1 METLTG
7 LLKKGQEILVQAGI
21 EEAGLDAR
29 LLLEYITG
37 KSRAY
42 YLAHGEECVTKETAD
57 RYLELVT
64 GRSQHIP
71 LQHLT
76 HQAFFMGYEFYVNED
91 VMIPRQ
97 DTETLVEEALRLLKG
112 RQKPRVLDMCTGSG
126 CILTSI
132 LLEVPDASGTGAD
145 LSEKALKVAACN
157 ARRLQTADR
166 AEFVKSDLFSSE
178 YFSGSVYD
186 VLISNPP
193 YIPTEEI
200 EGLMEE
206 VRLHDPRMA
215 LDGKADG
222 LYFYRAITKQAMD
235 YMLPG
240 GWLLYE
246 IGWDQGKA
254 VKELLDKEGF
264 INTEIKK
271 DLCGLDRV
279 VLGQKSLQEEQN
291 V

>member
-1 METLTG
+1 M
-7 LLKKGQEILVQAGI
+7 
-21 EEAGLDAR
+21 
-29 LLLEYITG
+29 
-37 KSRAY
+37 
-42 YLAHGEECVTKETAD
+42 
-57 RYLELVT
+57 
-64 GRSQHIP
+64 
-71 LQHLT
+71 
-76 HQAFFMGYEFYVNED
+76 
-91 VMIPRQ
+91 
-97 DTETLVEEALRLLKG
+97 
-112 RQKPRVLDMCTGSG
+112 
-126 CILTSI
+126 
-132 LLEVPDASGTGAD
+132 
-145 LSEKALKVAACN
+145 
-157 ARRLQTADR
+157 ADR

-178 YFSGSVYD
+178 YFSGPAYD
-186 VLISNPP
+186 MLISNPP